1 MTPPRIKKEVVFNL
15 KLTPLKKSG
24 KADKGNTMRKEE
36 YIIFE
41 KNPARKFEES
51 YFLGNGSLGASVF
64 GGYDKEKI
72 ILNHDTLWTGF
83 PRGKVA
89 RGHEI
94 SVLDKAKELI
104 NQKRYREA
112 DEILS
117 ESFSP
122 YASDSYLP
130 ACTVEIDY
138 KNDSTKPK
146 GYKRSLDLSKAVSGV
161 SFTRGESIFESS
173 SFVSHPDNMFVWR
186 LKCNEKQINVDI
198 SANSELYSKTYVSGK
213 SLILEGEAPVTSEQN
228 IKFTDRRT
236 LYFDE
241 PEKRGIR
248 YAVIVSV
255 LCDGGVESRGTYL
268 SVKNASKIE
277 LRCVIETSF
286 NGCDKH
292 PFTEGLPYL
301 ANAGA
306 TLLNAVNKSYEELLS
321 SHISDYKSYFSKTV
335 LDLGCSKKSRIPTSV
350 RLRDHA
356 LGSKDP
362 SLITLL
368 FNYGR
373 YLTVSA
379 SRAGSQAMNLQ
390 GIWNPYFFAPWHSN
404 YTLNINT
411 EMNYFPTLSLGLF
424 DCYEP
429 LIRLIEEAS
438 ESGKQTAKDFYGAE
452 GWVIHHNT
460 DLWRCTQPV
469 GRFATW
475 MYANTIGAWLCR
487 HLYDY
492 YLYTSDQRY
501 LRNKAYPIMRDCAR
515 FLISQLKT
523 DENGYR
529 IIFPATSPENEF
541 LSEGEGH
548 PLSETTEFAMA
559 TTRELFS
566 NLLEA
571 AEELSQ
577 DDEVVSKVKEEL
589 PRLLPTRIG
598 SDGRILEWYYEMEE
612 TDKNHRHLSHLYGL
626 HPSNQITREKTPLL
640 FEAARKSLEVR
651 GDEGTGWSM
660 AWKANMWARLGD
672 GDRALSLIKKQLT
685 PVDAGEISYRK
696 GGSYINLNCAHPPFQ
711 IDGNFGATSAIIEM
725 LLGSSKDEIY
735 LLPAL
740 PNDWKDISVKGLY
753 AKGKRKVSLTVKNG
767 ALDEC
772 IIEGSLPKRI
782 LLFGKDIKD
791 LFLSMGERHIYKA

>member
-1 MTPPRIKKEVVFNL
+1 
-15 KLTPLKKSG
+15 
-24 KADKGNTMRKEE
+24 MRKEE
-36 YIIFE
+36 YVIFE
-41 KNPARKFEES
+41 KNPAKNFEES
-51 YFLGNGSLGASVF
+51 YCLGNGSLGASVF
-64 GGYDKEKI
+64 GGIDKEKI

-83 PRGKVA
+83 PRGKVSK
-89 RGHEI
+89 GHEI
-94 SVLDKAKELI
+94 SALKKAKELI
-104 NQKRYREA
+104 NEKRYREA
-112 DEILS
+112 DETLS

-122 YASDSYLP
+122 YDSDAYLP
-130 ACTVEIDY
+130 ACTLEIDY
-138 KNDSTKPK
+138 KGSLKK
-146 GYKRSLDLSKAVSGV
+146 VAGYKRSLDISKAVCEV
-161 SFTRGESIFESS
+161 SFKKDNAFFKSS
-173 SFVSHPDNMFVWR
+173 SFVSHPDNLLVWR
-186 LKCNEKQINVDI
+186 LKSDKKQINVDI
-198 SANSELYSKTYVSGK
+198 FANSELYSKTYALGK
-213 SLILEGEAPVTSEQN
+213 SLILEGEAPANSERN
-228 IKFTDRRT
+228 IRNTDKKT

-248 YAVIVSV
+248 YAVIISV
-255 LCDGGVESRGTYL
+255 LCDGGVENRGSYL
-268 SVKNASKIE
+268 SVKNASDLE
-277 LRCVIETSF
+277 LRCVIRTSF
-286 NGCDKH
+286 NGYDKH

-301 ANAGA
+301 ETAKEAA
-306 TLLNAVNKSYEELLS
+306 KTSINKSYEELLS
-321 SHISDYKSYFSKTV
+321 NHISDYKKYFEKTT
-335 LDLGCSKKSRIPTSV
+335 LDLGSSNKGNRPTSV
-350 RLRDHA
+350 RLRDCSH
-356 LGSKDP
+356 GEKDN

-379 SRAGSQAMNLQ
+379 SRSGSQAMNLQ
-390 GIWNPYFFAPWHSN
+390 GIWNPYVFAPWHSN

-411 EMNYFPTLSLGLF
+411 EMNYFPTLALGLF

-429 LIRLIEEAS
+429 LIKLIEETS
-438 ESGKQTAKDFYGAE
+438 ECGKVTAKDFYNAE

-475 MYANTIGAWLCR
+475 MYANTIGAWLCH

-492 YLYTSDQRY
+492 YLYTSDKNF
-501 LRNKAYPIMRDCAR
+501 LKNKAYEIMRESAR
-515 FLISQLKT
+515 FLLSQLKT

-589 PRLLPTRIG
+589 PMLLPTRIG

-626 HPSNQITREKTPLL
+626 HPSDSITKEKTPRL

-685 PVDAGEISYRK
+685 PVDASEISYTK
-696 GGSYINLNCAHPPFQ
+696 GGSYINMNCAHPPFQ

-725 LLGSSKDEIY
+725 LLNSTKDDIF

-740 PNDWKDISVKGLY
+740 PNEWKNISVKGIY
-753 AKGKRKVSLTVKNG
+753 AKGKRKISLSVKSG
-767 ALDEC
+767 VLDEC
-772 IIEGSLPKRI
+772 IIEGTLPEKI
-782 LLFGKDIKD
+782 MLLGKDIKD
-791 LFLSMGERHIYKA
+791 LFSSTGERHIYKA